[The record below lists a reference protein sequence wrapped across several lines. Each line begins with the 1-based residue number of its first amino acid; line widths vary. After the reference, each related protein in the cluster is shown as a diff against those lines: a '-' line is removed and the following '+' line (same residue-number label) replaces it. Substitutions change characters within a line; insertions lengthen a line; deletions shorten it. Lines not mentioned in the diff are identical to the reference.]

1 MKIVHYINFAL
12 ITLFLIAICILEE
25 VTVSTSLRQTQEDC
39 FLIEASVDRL
49 DSVKNMEIAIMVD
62 NLEYDWKQNES
73 NMCYLVNHKS
83 VQEIG
88 QEIAKLKLYIAS
100 DDVANFKVSIEVIKF
115 YCHSYL
121 HFMGANIHNVL

>member
-1 MKIVHYINFAL
+1 MKVLHYINFA
-12 ITLFLIAICILEE
+12 IIIIFLIAICIVEE
-25 VTVSTSLRQTQEDC
+25 VLVSSSLRETQKDC
-39 FLIEASVDRL
+39 LLIEATVERL
-49 DSVKNMEIAIMVD
+49 DSVKNMEVAIMVD
-62 NLEYDWKQNES
+62 NLEYDWNENES
-73 NMCYLVNHKS
+73 SMCYLVNHKS

-100 DDVANFKVSIEVIKF
+100 DDVDNFKVSIEVIKF

>member
-1 MKIVHYINFAL
+1 MKVVHYINFA
-12 ITLFLIAICILEE
+12 IIILFLIAICVIEE
-25 VTVSTSLRQTQEDC
+25 VMVSSSLRQTQEDC
-39 FLIEASVDRL
+39 FLIEASIERL

-62 NLEYDWKQNES
+62 NLEYDWKENES

-100 DDVANFKVSIEVIKF
+100 DDVDNFKVSLEVIKY

>member
-1 MKIVHYINFAL
+1 MKIFHYLNFA
-12 ITLFLIAICILEE
+12 IIILFLIASCILEE
-25 VTVSTSLRQTQEDC
+25 VMVSSSLRQTQKDC
-39 FLIEASVDRL
+39 FMIDASVERL
-49 DSVKNMEIAIMVD
+49 ESVKNMEVALMVD
-62 NLEYDWKQNES
+62 NLEYDWKKNES

-83 VQEIG
+83 IQEIG

-100 DDVANFKVSIEVIKF
+100 DDVDNFKVSIEVIKF

>member
-1 MKIVHYINFAL
+1 MKILHYINFAL
-12 ITLFLIAICILEE
+12 IIAFLIAICVAEE
-25 VTVSTSLRQTQEDC
+25 VIVSSSLRQTQQDC
-39 FLIEASVDRL
+39 LFIEAAIERL
-49 DSVKNMEIAIMVD
+49 DNVKNTEIALMVD
-62 NLEYDWKQNES
+62 NLEYDWKNNES

-100 DDVANFKVSIEVIKF
+100 DDVDNFRVSIEVIKF

-121 HFMGANIHNVL
+121 HFMGANFHNVL